1 MTALKINEN
10 EVNVQYATP
19 SQLDCQFSKNKLD
32 IIKLELQDLNI
43 ASQKIVEGWLSAG
56 EVDVFN
62 PFTEREYKAKA
73 RQISTSFQTGR
84 TEKSYRIELI
94 ELEEPIQ
101 ITEIEL
107 NGESFDVINYKESIV
122 DGTVSKQGV
131 IKASDLDA
139 FRQLFSE
146 KSINVLRV
154 GVDDEPVL
162 MRFGSLMHWSKHTEG
177 DDVYYKQI
185 FRLFDVDLKSSNK
198 LGVANATHQN
208 NLINLT
214 VHYALKFETLLH
226 ILKEDE
232 SLSEATKQKLK
243 AFEIDEGIGNQM
255 FNTMHDNFDLV
266 KDAEEHL

>member
-1 MTALKINEN
+1 MTTLKISED
-10 EVNVQYATP
+10 EIHVKFATP

-32 IIKLELQDLNI
+32 VITLDLQNLNI
-43 ASQKIVEGWLSAG
+43 PSQELVEGWLAAG
-56 EVDVFN
+56 EVDVIN
-62 PFTEREYKAKA
+62 PFTEREYKAKTYQ
-73 RQISTSFQTGR
+73 RSTSFQAGR
-84 TEKSYRIELI
+84 SEKSYKIELI

-131 IKASDLDA
+131 IKVSNLDT

-177 DDVYYKQI
+177 DEVYYKQI
-185 FRLFDVDLKSSNK
+185 FRLFDIDLESPKK
-198 LGVANATHQN
+198 LSVANAIHQN
-208 NLINLT
+208 NLKSLT

-232 SLSEATKQKLK
+232 NLSEATKQKLK
-243 AFEIDEGIGNQM
+243 AFEIDEEIGNQM
-255 FNTMHDNFDLV
+255 FHTMHENFDLV
-266 KDAEEHL
+266 KDAQEHL